1 MLLDRAKILSPKDRR
16 PKGVIGVGW
25 ASFEAAAMGR
35 SEHAPTSKDYPDS
48 VMRRITFQSGGGLN
62 WTLSAL
68 ETPRQ
73 TPTPWKIVVITGAP
87 SWAEYWAPVL
97 AALPADRHMVVVD
110 RPGFAGSQP
119 PTCVP
124 DIRIQAEALSPLL
137 DAAPGQKVLLVGQS
151 YGAAI
156 AALMAEK
163 HPRKVHGLV
172 LLSSFLGVFGPTA
185 RWLVDLGERL
195 GTLIPRDLR
204 HAIIEVVGQSPQLPH
219 MYKALARLKT
229 PIHVIHGDK
238 DDFAPPDAAE
248 LLVAETLRPAM
259 RFHLAPGADHFMNDG
274 PPEALL
280 ALLET
285 CIPVQKQAWWRR
297 PLPKLSW
304 PWRAVAQ
311 TQTMAEAS

>member
-1 MLLDRAKILSPKDRR
+1 MLLERPKNAPPASRR
-16 PKGVIGVGW
+16 PKGVIGIGW

-35 SEHAPTSKDYPDS
+35 AEHAPTSKDYPDT
-48 VMRRITFQSGGGLN
+48 VMRRIAFPAGGGLN

-68 ETPRQ
+68 ETPRE

-97 AALPADRHMVVVD
+97 AALPDDRHMVVVD
-110 RPGFAGSQP
+110 RPGFAHSEP
-119 PTCVP
+119 PSCVP

-156 AALMAEK
+156 AALMAAN

-172 LLSSFLGVFGPTA
+172 MLSSFLGELGPTA

-195 GTLIPRDLR
+195 GALIPRDLR
-204 HAIIEVVGQSPQLPH
+204 HAIVEVVGQTSQLPH
-219 MYKALARLKT
+219 MRKALARLKA

-238 DDFAPPDAAE
+238 DDFAPLQAAQQLVVDAA
-248 LLVAETLRPAM
+248 RPTM
-259 RFHLAPGADHFMNDG
+259 RFHQAAGANHFMNDG
-274 PPEALL
+274 PPEVLL
-280 ALLET
+280 GLLET
-285 CIPVQKQAWWRR
+285 CIDAHPQAWWRR
-297 PLPKLSW
+297 PLPRLSW
-304 PWRAVAQ
+304 PWKPARLAA
-311 TQTMAEAS
+311 AEAT